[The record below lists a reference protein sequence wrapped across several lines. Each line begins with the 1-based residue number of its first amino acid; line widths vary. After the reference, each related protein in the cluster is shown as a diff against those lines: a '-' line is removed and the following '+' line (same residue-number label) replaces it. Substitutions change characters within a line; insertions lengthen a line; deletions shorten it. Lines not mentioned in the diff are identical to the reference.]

1 MAPATFQLDDG
12 TSLQCAPS
20 VVAVP
25 AILSCSRHSSKPIP
39 AILCFF
45 PPFVKTHASRSV
57 TTPCV
62 SPYVTSH
69 GRFLQFDGQVYWNSR
84 LEKEHRRW
92 GPLWPISRQYLAN
105 PISPR
110 SHQPISPGD
119 QFWKYVHSYL
129 HPNRGGGG
137 GGAHRGG
144 VSNCFAH
151 DLIGGGGSPS
161 FCLAGSS
168 TQ

>member
-1 MAPATFQLDDG
+1 MSSESSRWRSWRASRIWLHRSRRTAQPLNSTMERQKHLHLPFFLRMAPATFQRDDG
-12 TSLQCAPS
+12 KSLHCAPS
-20 VVAVP
+20 VVAFP

-39 AILCFF
+39 AILCVF

-69 GRFLQFDGQVYWNSR
+69 GLFLQFDGQVYWNSR

-110 SHQPISPGD
+110 SHQPISRGD
-119 QFWKYVHSYL
+119 QF
-129 HPNRGGGG
+129 
-137 GGAHRGG
+137 
-144 VSNCFAH
+144 
-151 DLIGGGGSPS
+151 
-161 FCLAGSS
+161 
-168 TQ
+168 